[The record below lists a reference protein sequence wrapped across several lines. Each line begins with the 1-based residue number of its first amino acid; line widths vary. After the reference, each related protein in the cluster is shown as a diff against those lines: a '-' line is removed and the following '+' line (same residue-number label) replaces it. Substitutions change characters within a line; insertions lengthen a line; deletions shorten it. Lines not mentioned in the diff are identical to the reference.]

1 MTHTLV
7 FHLIDLGKK
16 LQKIGF
22 LNQPQSLS
30 YSQAI
35 TLVVINSQGEISQ
48 TEIAAKLNLKPASIV
63 TLIDELEKL
72 KLVKRRQVV
81 NNRRKYQIILTKQ
94 GKLLAAEIAEQI
106 KELENFLKN
115 QLSPDER
122 EKLHKTVEKLAL
134 SLENWPT
141 NNLHKLVGKE
151 VKHELPGAK
160 QFMAS

>member
-48 TEIAAKLNLKPASIV
+48 TEIAGKLNLKPASIV
-63 TLIDELEKL
+63 TLIDELEKF
-72 KLVKRRQVV
+72 KLVKRQQVV
-81 NNRRKYQIILTKQ
+81 NNRRKYRIILTKQ
-94 GKLLAAEIAEQI
+94 GNLLAAEIAEQI
-106 KELENFLKN
+106 KDLENFLKN

-122 EKLHKTVEKLAL
+122 EKLHKTVERLAL

-141 NNLHKLVGKE
+141 NNLHKLSGKE
-151 VKHELPGAK
+151 VKT
-160 QFMAS
+160 

>member
-22 LNQPQSLS
+22 LNKPQSLS

-35 TLVVINSQGEISQ
+35 TLVVINSQIEISQ
-48 TEIAAKLNLKPASIV
+48 AEIADKLNLKPASIV

-72 KLVKRRQVV
+72 KLVKRQEVV

-106 KELENFLKN
+106 KALENFLKN
-115 QLSPDER
+115 QLSPDEQ

-134 SLENWPT
+134 SIENWPA
-141 NNLHKLVGKE
+141 NNLHKLPGKE
-151 VKHELPGAK
+151 VKT
-160 QFMAS
+160 

>member
-72 KLVKRRQVV
+72 KLVKRQEVV
-81 NNRRKYQIILTKQ
+81 NNRRKYRIILTKQ

-115 QLSPDER
+115 QLSPDEQ
-122 EKLHKTVEKLAL
+122 EKLHKTVEKLAI
-134 SLENWPT
+134 SLEDFST
-141 NNLHKLVGKE
+141 NNLHKLSGKE
-151 VKHELPGAK
+151 VKT
-160 QFMAS
+160 